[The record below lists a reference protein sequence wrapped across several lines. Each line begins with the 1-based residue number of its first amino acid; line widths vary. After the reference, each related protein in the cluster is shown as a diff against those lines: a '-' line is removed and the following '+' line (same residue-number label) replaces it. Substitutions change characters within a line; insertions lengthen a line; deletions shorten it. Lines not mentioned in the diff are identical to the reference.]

1 MDQDQQRDYAEE
13 AYNAQLLREEGG
25 SSAMIVEVL
34 DDAGNQ
40 ESLVIV
46 PEVDFDDFC
55 AQLPEG
61 WVATWFSA
69 RVLVEYDESD
79 ETSDP
84 TTN

>member
-1 MDQDQQRDYAEE
+1 MV
-13 AYNAQLLREEGG
+13 
-25 SSAMIVEVL
+25 VEVL
-34 DDAGNQ
+34 DDAGNR

-61 WVATWFSA
+61 WSA
-69 RVLVEYDESD
+69 EVLVEYDESN